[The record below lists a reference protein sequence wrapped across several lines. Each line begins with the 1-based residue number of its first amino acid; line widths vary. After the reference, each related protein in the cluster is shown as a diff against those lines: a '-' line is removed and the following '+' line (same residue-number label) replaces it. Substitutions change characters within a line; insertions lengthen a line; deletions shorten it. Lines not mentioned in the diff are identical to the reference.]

1 MLATEAI
8 VKTIEASLLKTY
20 NLVQVYILLGLPND
34 PSFLASLANGTQC
47 RLCAILNL
55 KTDHVQ
61 ALTNSDKD
69 NSAFTDVSISEPMSL
84 VSKIKAVAKTSN
96 LDDPIRQIGLIDVQY
111 ENSNANDSNEVILD
125 AKQSKKPKGK
135 DPPKFLPYDNI
146 AKAVAS
152 SLNKLVPNVIVYCHV
167 KDAVQSIKIP
177 IAMPS
182 QVHKIQYICL
192 HKILNCFYFSQIQV
206 FGVIHV

>member
-1 MLATEAI
+1 MATEAI
-8 VKTIEASLLKTY
+8 VKTTEASLLKTY
-20 NLVQVYILLGLPND
+20 NLVQVYILLGLPSD

-69 NSAFTDVSISEPMSL
+69 NSAFTDVSVSEPMSL
-84 VSKIKAVAKTSN
+84 VTKIKAAAKTSN
-96 LDDPIRQIGLIDVQY
+96 LDDPIRQISLIDVQY
-111 ENSNANDSNEVILD
+111 ENSNANDSNEAILD
-125 AKQSKKPKGK
+125 AKKPKGK
-135 DPPKFLPYDNI
+135 DAPKFLPYDNI

-182 QVHKIQYICL
+182 EVHKIQYMCL
-192 HKILNCFYFSQIQV
+192 HKFFN
-206 FGVIHV
+206 